1 MKAKVFIL
9 AIVTLFAAS
18 MSYAQQKEE
27 SASTTL
33 QFMKS
38 SGSFLLKE
46 FYDLAVIKG
55 VTCKVL
61 IITDVVSNKKMGCMR
76 LETKYLSSYSDSPD
90 IYIGTLDADELD
102 ACISSLTYLKE
113 NILSKEAET
122 YTEAQYTSR
131 DNVEIGAYFNDS
143 KKKWTAY
150 VQTKSYTS
158 NSMKFFEADNL
169 DALAAEMQKAKEMIL
184 EKTKKK
190 NTVPQKK

>member
-1 MKAKVFIL
+1 MKTKALIL
-9 AIVTLFAAS
+9 AITALFIAS
-18 MSYAQQKEE
+18 TTSFAQQKEEE

-38 SGSFLLKE
+38 SGSFLVKE

-61 IITDVVSNKKMGCMR
+61 IITDVVSNKKIGCMR
-76 LETKYLSSYSDSPD
+76 LETEYRSSYSSSPD
-90 IYIGTLDADELD
+90 TYVGTLDADELD
-102 ACISSLTYLKE
+102 AGIRSLTYLKD
-113 NILSKEAET
+113 NILSKDAET

-131 DNVEIGAYFNDS
+131 DKVEIGAYFNES

-158 NSMKFFEADNL
+158 RSMEFFEAANL
-169 DALAAEMQKAKEMIL
+169 DALAAEMQKAKDVIL
-184 EKTKKK
+184 EKTK
-190 NTVPQKK
+190 

>member
-1 MKAKVFIL
+1 MKAKALIL
-9 AIVTLFAAS
+9 AIAALFIAS
-18 MSYAQQKEE
+18 TTSFAQQKEEE

-38 SGSFLLKE
+38 SGSFLVKE

-76 LETKYLSSYSDSPD
+76 LETEYSSSYSSSPD
-90 IYIGTLDADELD
+90 TYVGTLDADELD
-102 ACISSLTYLKE
+102 ACIRSLTYLKD
-113 NILSKEAET
+113 NILSKDAET

-131 DNVEIGAYFNDS
+131 DKVEIGAYFNES

-158 NSMKFFEADNL
+158 RSMEFFEAANL
-169 DALAAEMQKAKEMIL
+169 DALAAEMQKAKDMIL
-184 EKTKKK
+184 EKTK
-190 NTVPQKK
+190 